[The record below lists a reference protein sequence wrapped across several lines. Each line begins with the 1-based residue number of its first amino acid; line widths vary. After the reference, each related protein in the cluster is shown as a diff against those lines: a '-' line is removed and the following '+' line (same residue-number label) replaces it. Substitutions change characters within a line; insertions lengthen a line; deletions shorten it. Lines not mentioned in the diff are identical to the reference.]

1 MYNDLKHELNRLR
14 IIKNDEPSKL
24 YHYCD
29 STGLLGILKDQKLWA
44 THTFYLNDTTEI
56 NYTHE
61 LIEDIYRE
69 LIDNAPYIDGN
80 NEYNDHQLSYR
91 GLLHRLSYKTMRPKP
106 NNDIFVI
113 CFCEQKDLLSQWRGY
128 GNKGSGYAVG
138 FETDKLKIIDSDFR
152 LYKILYCEKKQKE
165 ILRAMINLVISSF
178 NKSIIGTSLDENEKI
193 ADEHVR
199 IFEEEIVSLATYF
212 KHPSFSEEEEW
223 RLVFDSGNNK
233 CSKERK
239 FRSSVNGIVPYV
251 EYAACFEEGKT
262 KQLLPLNEVWL
273 GPTVKQEAAIKSI
286 KMITDDIYSEL
297 DVRGSNIPFR

>member
-1 MYNDLKHELNRLR
+1 MYNDLKQELNRLR
-14 IIKNDEPSKL
+14 TINHDEPTKL

-61 LIEDIYRE
+61 LIEDIYHE
-69 LIDNAPYIDGN
+69 LITNAPLNDNYEEN
-80 NEYNDHQLSYR
+80 NDHQLSYR
-91 GLLHRLSYKTMRPKP
+91 GLLHRLSYKTLRPKP

-113 CFCEQKDLLSQWRGY
+113 CFCEQKNLLSQWRGY
-128 GNKGSGYAVG
+128 GNKGSDYAVG
-138 FETDKLKIIDSDFR
+138 FETNKLKIIDSNFR

-165 ILRAMINLVISSF
+165 ILCTMINAVISSF
-178 NKSIIGTSLDENEKI
+178 KKSIIGTSLEEQDKI
-193 ADEHVR
+193 ADEHII

-223 RLVFDSGNNK
+223 RLVFDSGNNQY
-233 CSKERK
+233 SKERK
-239 FRSSVNGIVPYV
+239 FRSSINGIIPYV
-251 EYAACFEEGKT
+251 EYVPCHEEGKET
-262 KQLLPLNEVWL
+262 QLLPVNEVWL
-273 GPTVKQEAAIKSI
+273 GSTVRQEAAIKSI
-286 KMITDDIYSEL
+286 KMITDDLYSEL